1 MKFEL
6 DSQHLLDSLEAI
18 ITVRKSSM
26 TSLNIIGKVM
36 NLPMSA
42 LECIWRKS
50 GEQDVDPS
58 SLCIDEKSLEL
69 FAEAYIRKMKNYF
82 ERSAKDIEVLSSEE
96 RNNLIE
102 FYNHFKIKEEYTL
115 TSKSSWGSIDISKL
129 HDAFLNEVWV
139 KTEEHR
145 FDSFSEIRGLSQKI
159 IKELCGSSVYTREI
173 NNQVATTGNLLYRI
187 SHSKRYLS
195 PQTNIKGRN
204 KKQHCIENHR
214 LRKILKSARF
224 FIFVADK
231 DSDSDIIDNHC
242 ELVNIIFK
250 HEILSLCKRQ
260 ISMSLS
266 IISGRAIFQQTIR
279 LKRLS
284 N

>member
-1 MKFEL
+1 MRFEL

-26 TSLNIIGKVM
+26 TSLNIIGEVM

-82 ERSAKDIEVLSSEE
+82 ERSVRDIEVLSSEE

-102 FYNHFKIKEEYTL
+102 FYNRFKIKEEYTL

-145 FDSFSEIRGLSQKI
+145 FDFFSGIGGLSQKI

-224 FIFVADK
+224 FIFVADE

-242 ELVNIIFK
+242 ELVNNIFK
-250 HEILSLCKRQ
+250 HEILYLCKRL

-279 LKRLS
+279 L